1 MTAKSPA
8 LHTYQ
13 VTHSDLGS
21 LRVAAADKYA
31 AIIAAAK
38 EWNVRWTRI
47 AKDCTVQDLGPQQE
61 TLCKRCKTVW
71 VDKPGYCPRCQALVD
86 SRNREID
93 RFAKAAAARKRERE
107 GR

>member
-13 VTHSDLGS
+13 VTHPDLGS

-38 EWNVRWTRI
+38 EWRVRWTQI

-61 TLCKRCKTVW
+61 TLCKRCKVVWLPAPGVCPQCCRELNDLTRQRPTV
-71 VDKPGYCPRCQALVD
+71 K
-86 SRNREID
+86 
-93 RFAKAAAARKRERE
+93 KRW
-107 GR
+107 